1 MRTIW
6 NGHVDAASAV
16 ARHAASAVARR
27 AATALA
33 ALLLA
38 STAAATTFEVAEASE
53 ANYRVR
59 EQFAG
64 INFPDD
70 VVGVTGAVDG
80 RIALD
85 GAGGVLDGSLV
96 TVGLAALTSDEP
108 RRDDYVRNNT
118 LQTARFPTADFVPT
132 RVTGLAFPLASSGA
146 VEVEITGELTLRGV
160 TRPVTWHGI
169 ATFERDVVRLEA
181 ATTVTFT
188 DFELTRP
195 RFAAVLGVAD
205 EITLEIRLHLR
216 RMGDDA
222 SSATD

>member
-1 MRTIW
+1 MRTIR
-6 NGHVDAASAV
+6 NGKVDAASAV
-16 ARHAASAVARR
+16 ARHAASAVARI
-27 AATALA
+27 AASALA

-38 STAAATTFEVAEASE
+38 STAAAATFEVTETSE

-64 INFPDD
+64 INLAND
-70 VVGVTGAVDG
+70 VVGVTGDVDG
-80 RIALD
+80 RIALA
-85 GAGGVLDGSLV
+85 GAGGVLDGSFV
-96 TVGLAALTSDEP
+96 TVGLAALTSDQP

-132 RVTGLAFPLASSGA
+132 LVTGLGFPLPSSGA
-146 VEVEITGELTLRGV
+146 VEVEIAGVLTLRGV
-160 TRPVTWHGI
+160 SRSVTWRGI
-169 ATFERDVVRLEA
+169 ATFERDAVRLEA

-195 RFAAVLGVAD
+195 RFASVLGVAD

-216 RMGDDA
+216 RTGDDA